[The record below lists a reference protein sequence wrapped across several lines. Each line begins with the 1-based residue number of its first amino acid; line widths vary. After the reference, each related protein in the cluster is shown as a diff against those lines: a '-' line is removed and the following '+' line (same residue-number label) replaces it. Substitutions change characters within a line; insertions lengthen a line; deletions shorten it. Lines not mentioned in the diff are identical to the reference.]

1 MPRGQS
7 GKANRKHKKACAS
20 GNSTKGSSTASIT
33 QMNGKKYNKKE
44 TSSYFGIDIKIV
56 VYEGIEYDIHY
67 KLESN
72 KLTIHSVQKNRKDM
86 NFNTGTDDIRDQELK
101 FKIITKF
108 IQNISIS

>member
-1 MPRGQS
+1 MPRGKS

-44 TSSYFGIDIKIV
+44 TSSYFELDIKIV

-67 KLESN
+67 KIESN